1 MLMKKKRFMII
12 NIKLTQ
18 WQIQEQHWLMLK
30 SSPSQDQ
37 SQPRPWGPGEG
48 IGGREGLMAEA
59 VSVVQGAVMVEYTE
73 MGIKV

>member
-1 MLMKKKRFMII
+1 
-12 NIKLTQ
+12 
-18 WQIQEQHWLMLK
+18 MLK

-48 IGGREGLMAEA
+48 MGGREGLMAEA